1 MIGKGVTCSI
11 DNNQGVND
19 MNRIKWM
26 LIGVLACLV
35 VGTLWW
41 CGGKYGRCMWL
52 GDVIVAGVAV
62 SMTVLIGGI
71 WWALARIAYE
81 LKRVADRLE
90 QGAESITNNGLIR
103 TNITPHR
110 QGDNFNRNEV
120 AHLDISQTNDV

>member
-1 MIGKGVTCSI
+1 
-11 DNNQGVND
+11 
-19 MNRIKWM
+19 MNCIKWM